1 MTAMNQPHIVVD
13 VSPSGSVT
21 VDAKCFSGSGCGKAT
36 EQIEIV
42 LGGGAS
48 KTKKKKPEFHAP
60 AAGGKATNKLTF

>member
-1 MTAMNQPHIVVD
+1 MSLNKPHVV
-13 VSPSGSVT
+13 VEISPAGSISI
-21 VDAKCFSGSGCGKAT
+21 DAKCFSGSGCAKAT

-60 AAGGKATNKLTF
+60 AGGKQTTKMAF